1 MNTKRW
7 ISLVST
13 ILAVADSS
21 GVFAQKASAP
31 DLSSLNLEQLTR
43 IEVSTALRREQAL
56 FETPAAVYV
65 ITHEE
70 LMRSGATSVPEALRM
85 VPGVEVAQI
94 DANKWAVS
102 ARGFNSR
109 FANKMLIMIDGRSIY
124 NPVYSGT
131 LWDQNDLLLED
142 IDRIEIVRGP
152 GATMWGANAVNGV
165 INVVTSRPRD
175 TGGVL
180 LAGRAGNIDEVA
192 SARLGSATRSTVK
205 SRVFAKYVRRGD
217 LLTVDNGSARD
228 GGTSERGG
236 ARLDWQP
243 SNRDQLTFQGN
254 LFRNPETQRIDFGY
268 NPVEFLYSSIYGA
281 GGFAMGKWE
290 RKLAGSDLALQSYFS
305 NEHRN
310 EIGMKVDMK
319 VADIDFQH
327 HINTGSRNDIVWGS
341 SFRWTSDRISGSQSY
356 FAHADHL
363 VSLFSA
369 FIQDSVVISP
379 AKLTLTAGSK
389 LQWNTYTKFEWQP
402 RVSLIWTPDS
412 AQAVW
417 GAVSR
422 AVRTPSDQD
431 RDVRFLYPMGT
442 SEGTPLFGLICGNP
456 DLKAE
461 IVIAHEL
468 GYRRRIAKW
477 FSADVAGFVNRYAD
491 LQATHIG
498 EPFLITSPELG
509 IVQPFKYVNG
519 FTAQTQGVEV
529 SLGWT
534 PAKSIRVLGSYAW
547 MQARLR
553 NHGDVTVQPSGG
565 QDWSTPRNTFDVRAH
580 WNMSRSSGIDA
591 IVNGNST
598 VPSSLGIPVAIVS
611 GHTRMDFRV
620 THALTEGLE
629 LAAGGTNLLSARHQ
643 EFYPEDYTLN
653 SYVPRGIY
661 LALNWAR

>member
-7 ISLVST
+7 ISLVLVLIAS
-13 ILAVADSS
+13 ADPSR
-21 GVFAQKASAP
+21 VFAQRGSVP

-165 INVVTSRPRD
+165 INIVTAKPRD
-175 TGGVL
+175 TGGIL
-180 LAGRAGNIDEVA
+180 IAGRAGNIDEIA
-192 SARLGSATRSTVK
+192 SARVGSASRSAIK
-205 SRVFAKYVRRGD
+205 SRVFAKYVHRGD
-217 LLTVDNGSARD
+217 LLTIDNGSARD
-228 GGTSERGG
+228 GGTSERMG
-236 ARLDWQP
+236 ARIDWQP
-243 SNRDQLTFQGN
+243 SGRDQLTFQGN
-254 LFRNPETQRIDFGY
+254 LFRNPEGQRIDFGY
-268 NPVEFLYSSIYGA
+268 NPKDFVYSSIYGA

-290 RKLAGSDLALQSYFS
+290 RKLGASDLALQSYFS
-305 NEHRN
+305 DEHRN
-310 EIGMKVDMK
+310 EIGMKVDMRI
-319 VADIDFQH
+319 ADIDFQH

-369 FIQDSVVISP
+369 FIQDSVVFSP
-379 AKLTLTAGSK
+379 TRLTLTAGSK

-412 AQAVW
+412 SQALW

-431 RDVRFLYPMGT
+431 RDVRFFYPMGT
-442 SEGTPLFGLICGNP
+442 SYGTPLFGLICGNP
-456 DLKAE
+456 ELKSE

-468 GYRRRIAKW
+468 GYRRRVAKW
-477 FSADVAGFVNRYAD
+477 FSADVAGFVNRYSD

-498 EPFLITSPELG
+498 DPFLITNPEMG
-509 IVQPFKYVNG
+509 FVQPFKYVNG
-519 FTAQTQGVEV
+519 FTAQTQGIEA

-534 PAKSIRVLGSYAW
+534 PARSVRVLGSYAW

-553 NHGDVTVQPSGG
+553 NHGDASVQPSGG
-565 QDWSTPRNTFDVRAH
+565 QDWSTPRNTFDLRAH
-580 WNMSRSSGIDA
+580 WNAARNSGIDA

-611 GHTRMDFRV
+611 GHTRVDLRF
-620 THALTEGLE
+620 THSFGEGLE
-629 LAAGGTNLLSARHQ
+629 LAAGGTNLLRPRHQ

-653 SYVPRGIY
+653 SYIPRGIY
-661 LALNWAR
+661 LSLNWAR